1 MLSILMPAKNEAL
14 YIEAALR
21 SIEKI
26 SNLVFEVIIVDDG
39 SDDDTYNIVE
49 KLAFSFVK
57 LIKSG
62 GVGKAQAFNLAYE
75 NASGDIF
82 ILLAADDLLIAES
95 IHERIAPIQKED
107 TPRISYCK
115 LKSFSTDSKYDA
127 MVLPKSPLL
136 GLESGGCMA
145 FNRSFAKLA
154 FPIPSFLPNED
165 VWMML
170 HARYSS
176 VEATHAPTIGILYR
190 IHANNSYKRGVN
202 YSQVNEQMWLRQRA
216 IFFFYETYKSKL
228 PPQKQR
234 ALLVA
239 FLLQLLRYLGYSK
252 IICLIPEA
260 PLKERAKLLLNSS
273 ARLYSIRERFYSFF
287 SGR

>member
-14 YIEAALR
+14 FIEAALR

-26 SNLVFEVIIVDDG
+26 NNLEYEVIVVDDG
-39 SDDDTYNIVE
+39 SDDETCNIVE
-49 KLAFSFVK
+49 ELAFSFVK

-62 GVGKAQAFNLAYE
+62 GVGKAQAFNLAFE
-75 NASGDIF
+75 NASGDVF

-95 IHERIAPIQKED
+95 IHERIAPIQAVDK
-107 TPRISYCK
+107 PQISYCK
-115 LKSFSTDSKYDA
+115 LKSFSADSKYNA
-127 MVLPKSPLL
+127 MTLPKNPTL

-145 FNRSFAKLA
+145 FNRSFAQLA

-176 VEATHAPTIGILYR
+176 VEATHTPTIGISYR
-190 IHANNSYKRGVN
+190 IHENNSYKRGVN
-202 YSQVNEQMWLRQRA
+202 YSQVNEQMWVRQRA
-216 IFFFYETYKSKL
+216 IFYFYENYKLKL

-234 ALLVA
+234 ALLIA
-239 FLLQLLRYLGYSK
+239 FLLQLLRYLGFSK
-252 IICLIPEA
+252 IICFIPEA
-260 PLKERAKLLLNSS
+260 PLKERIKLLLNSS
-273 ARLYSIRERFYSFF
+273 ARLYAIRERFYSFF

>member
-26 SNLVFEVIIVDDG
+26 NNLDFEVIVVDDG
-39 SDDDTYNIVE
+39 SDDETFNIVE
-49 KLAFSFVK
+49 RLAFSFVK

-62 GVGKAQAFNLAYE
+62 GVGKAQAFNIAYE

-95 IHERIAPIQKED
+95 IHERITPIQKD
-107 TPRISYCK
+107 GTPKVSYCK
-115 LKSFSTDSKYDA
+115 LKSFSADSKYNA
-127 MVLPKSPLL
+127 MTLPKNPAL

-145 FNRSFAKLA
+145 FNRSFAQLA

-176 VEATHAPTIGILYR
+176 VEATHVPKIGIFYR
-190 IHANNSYKRGVN
+190 IHDNNSYKRGIN
-202 YSQVNEQMWLRQRA
+202 YSQINEQMWVRQRA
-216 IFFFYETYKSKL
+216 IFYFYEQYKPKL
-228 PPQKQR
+228 SPQKQR

-252 IICLIPEA
+252 IICFIPEA
-260 PLKERAKLLLNSS
+260 SLKERAKLLLNSS
-273 ARLYSIRERFYSFF
+273 AWLYSIRERFYSFF